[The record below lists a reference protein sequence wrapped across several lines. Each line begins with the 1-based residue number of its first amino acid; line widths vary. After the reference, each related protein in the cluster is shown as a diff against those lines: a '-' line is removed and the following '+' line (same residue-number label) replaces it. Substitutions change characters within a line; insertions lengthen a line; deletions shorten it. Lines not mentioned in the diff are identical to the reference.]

1 MPESLSYLI
10 ALLAVLVG
18 TFFSLVGIIGL
29 VRLPDVYA
37 RMHAVGKVSTFG
49 VVLLTVAAAF
59 VTPLAWSK
67 ALLLIAL
74 LILAGPVV
82 SHAISSASYRL
93 GLPMKQALRDDL
105 AGQRLARPARC
116 ASADPPLLS
125 EPVELP

>member
-1 MPESLSYLI
+1 MPESLGYLI
-10 ALLAVLVG
+10 AILAVLVG

-37 RMHAVGKVSTFG
+37 RMHATGKVSTFG
-49 VVLLTVAAAF
+49 VALLTVAAVF
-59 VTPLAWSK
+59 TTPLAWSK

-82 SHAISSASYRL
+82 SHAISSAAYRL

-105 AGQRLARPARC
+105 ASHQPARR
-116 ASADPPLLS
+116 APAESSTAPIAAESP
-125 EPVELP
+125 

>member
-1 MPESLSYLI
+1 MLEPLSYLI
-10 ALLAVLVG
+10 ALLAVLIG

-37 RMHAVGKVSTFG
+37 RMHATGKVSTFG
-49 VVLLTVAAAF
+49 VALLTVAAVF

-105 AGQRLARPARC
+105 ASQRLAKPAHC
-116 ASADPPLLS
+116 ALADTPPLS
-125 EPVELP
+125 EPLELP

>member
-1 MPESLSYLI
+1 MSESLSYLI
-10 ALLAVLVG
+10 ALLAVLIG

-37 RMHAVGKVSTFG
+37 RMHATGKVSTFG
-49 VVLLTVAAAF
+49 VVLLTVAAVF

-82 SHAISSASYRL
+82 SHAISSAAYRL

-105 AGQRLARPARC
+105 ASQPCLNR
-116 ASADPPLLS
+116 SAT
-125 EPVELP
+125 

>member
-1 MPESLSYLI
+1 MPESLGYLI
-10 ALLAVLVG
+10 AILAVLVG

-37 RMHAVGKVSTFG
+37 RMHATGKVSTFG
-49 VVLLTVAAAF
+49 VVLLTVAAVF

-82 SHAISSASYRL
+82 SHAISSAAYRL

-105 AGQRLARPARC
+105 ASQQRPASR
-116 ASADPPLLS
+116 APADSPVLS
-125 EPVELP
+125 EPAQLP